1 MLESTLFPT
10 NILGAVAILFTSDL
24 CVTVISLVFP
34 GPVEAES
41 TSFGGFNESGF
52 ILHTQTSELVTTA
65 ESRLVESSAVICSEG
80 MLLKAGRAHLGFLL
94 ETVVRLFVR
103 LLLGTVVVSVS
114 PFSTIMTS

>member
-1 MLESTLFPT
+1 MLEATLFPT
-10 NILGAVAILFTSDL
+10 NILGAVAKLFSFDL
-24 CVTVISLVFP
+24 RVTVVPVVLP
-34 GPVEAES
+34 GPVETES
-41 TSFGGFNESGF
+41 TGFGGFNEGGF
-52 ILHTQTSELVTTA
+52 VFHTQTTELVTAA
-65 ESRLVESSAVICSEG
+65 EPRLVESSAVICSEG